1 MKSRVQALPAL
12 GGKISGHACTKVSGN
27 TKVPLCGT
35 LTFPVRASL
44 IKEPVSGL
52 SLQPDIKV
60 EHISSHLASLS
71 RLSELI

>member
-1 MKSRVQALPAL
+1 MKARVQARPAL
-12 GGKISGHACTKVSGN
+12 GGKMRGHACTKVSGN
-27 TKVPLCGT
+27 TKVPLCGI
-35 LTFPVRASL
+35 LTFPIRASL

-60 EHISSHLASLS
+60 EHISSHLAPLS

>member
-1 MKSRVQALPAL
+1 MKARVQALPTL
-12 GGKISGHACTKVSGN
+12 GGKIRGHVCTKVSGN

-44 IKEPVSGL
+44 IKDPVSRL

-60 EHISSHLASLS
+60 EHISSHLAPLS